1 MSLRIRAMRARPA
14 FALGLTLA
22 ASLAAIP
29 TTAYAG
35 DDPDPKTG
43 VREQSLSKALGDKAP
58 DADLRRALI
67 EKGVAYQFIYN
78 VDGLANTRGGMKRG
92 ATFSGRLEF
101 NLDADLEKLMSWQG
115 ATFHT
120 HMFDIQGA
128 GLSRKFV
135 GNMMPVSNIEAVPTF
150 RLFELWIEQKF
161 GDSFSIKVGQ
171 IGVDGEHATSSYAGL
186 FNNGTFGW
194 PAILGANL
202 PSGGPAF
209 PLATPAVRARYEFTK
224 NTSWLVAV
232 FNGDPAK
239 PGLGD
244 PQIRNPHG
252 VDFRWRH
259 GAYVVTEAQ
268 HKYNQ
273 EKDAAGLPGSIKLG
287 VWRHLARF
295 DDQRWG
301 TDNLS
306 LANPASNGIARR
318 HNGNYG
324 VYGMLD
330 QMVWRLEGDKGVG
343 IFARAFANPSD
354 RNPRRL
360 ADRRR
365 NCRQRP
371 HRRASRRCFRPRRL
385 LRPHFRPRPRA
396 GRRRC
401 VVRRG
406 DVPPRLRGHRRGQ
419 LSMAGHARLDASA
432 QRPVHFPPRRP
443 CRQPGGPGRQTDQE
457 CACRRPALG
466 MEMVRRLRFS

>member
-186 FNNGTFGW
+186 FNNGTFVW

-354 RNPRRL
+354 RNPVAWQIDGGIVANGLIAARPDDVFGLGVSYARISDRARAL
-360 ADRRR
+360 DAD
-365 NCRQRP
+365 
-371 HRRASRRCFRPRRL
+371 AVSFGAATSRRDFEAIVEANYQWQVMPGWTLQPNVQYIFHPGAHAANPVDPAGKPIRNAL
-385 LRPHFRPRPRA
+385 VVGLRS
-396 GRRRC
+396 GWKW
-401 VVRRG
+401 
-406 DVPPRLRGHRRGQ
+406 
-419 LSMAGHARLDASA
+419 
-432 QRPVHFPPRRP
+432 
-443 CRQPGGPGRQTDQE
+443 
-457 CACRRPALG
+457 
-466 MEMVRRLRFS
+466 

>member
-43 VREQSLSKALGDKAP
+43 GREQSLSKALGDKAP

-202 PSGGPAF
+202 PSGGPAY
-209 PLATPAVRARYEFTK
+209 PLATPRRRAKYPFDK

-354 RNPRRL
+354 RNPVAWQIDGGIVANGLIAARPDDVFGLGVSYARISDRARAL
-360 ADRRR
+360 DAD
-365 NCRQRP
+365 
-371 HRRASRRCFRPRRL
+371 AVSFGAATSRRDFEAIVEANYQWQVMPGWTLQPNVQYIFHPGAHAANPVDPAGKPIRNAL
-385 LRPHFRPRPRA
+385 VVGLRS
-396 GRRRC
+396 GWKW
-401 VVRRG
+401 
-406 DVPPRLRGHRRGQ
+406 
-419 LSMAGHARLDASA
+419 
-432 QRPVHFPPRRP
+432 
-443 CRQPGGPGRQTDQE
+443 
-457 CACRRPALG
+457 
-466 MEMVRRLRFS
+466 

>member
-1 MSLRIRAMRARPA
+1 MTLRFDWTPTRRL
-14 FALGLTLA
+14 ALCITAAAALA
-22 ASLAAIP
+22 APATGAR
-29 TTAYAG
+29 AG
-35 DDPDPKTG
+35 DEPDPKTG
-43 VREQSLSKALGDKAP
+43 VREQSLSRALGDKAP
-58 DADLRRALI
+58 DADLRRALM

-78 VDGLANTRGGMKRG
+78 VDGLTNTRGGMKRG

-135 GNMMPVSNIEAVPTF
+135 GNLMPVSNIEAVPTF
-150 RLFELWIEQKF
+150 RLFELWVEQKF
-161 GDSFSIKVGQ
+161 GDNFSIKIGQ

-209 PLATPAVRARYEFTK
+209 TLATPAIRARYEFTK

-239 PGLGD
+239 PGPGD
-244 PQIRNPHG
+244 PQVRNPHG

-273 EKDAAGLPGSIKLG
+273 EKDAAGLPGSVKLG

-301 TDNLS
+301 TDGLS

-354 RNPRRL
+354 RNPVAWQFDGGVVANGVIAARPDDVFGVGFSYARISNRARAFDADVVSFGAATARRDFEAIVEANYQWQVMPGWSL
-360 ADRRR
+360 QPNIQYIFHPGAHVANPLDPAGKPIR
-365 NCRQRP
+365 N
-371 HRRASRRCFRPRRL
+371 ALVFG
-385 LRPHFRPRPRA
+385 LRS
-396 GRRRC
+396 GWKW
-401 VVRRG
+401 
-406 DVPPRLRGHRRGQ
+406 
-419 LSMAGHARLDASA
+419 
-432 QRPVHFPPRRP
+432 
-443 CRQPGGPGRQTDQE
+443 
-457 CACRRPALG
+457 
-466 MEMVRRLRFS
+466 